1 MAPAQLQRLL
11 DDLLCAR
18 RFDGLDDPHGV
29 FLPAGDRDVRR
40 LGLALEP
47 WPGLSAW
54 VEDERV
60 HLLFLHRPWR
70 LTDEQRRGLAARGV
84 GVLAY
89 HLAFDERLTTGLNPA
104 LAAACGWSEP
114 EVLGDKEGRPLGM
127 VCGLPEERSFGAEA
141 QRLREQFGGL
151 EQVAPPAAGPGTA
164 ITRVAVVGAMTD
176 ALVRAAQAAGAGLY
190 ATGQWR
196 QPARAAV
203 QETGIGVVA
212 IGHRRSEEWG
222 LQALARLLAEH
233 TKARDEELTVVSAPP
248 GSLA

>member
-1 MAPAQLQRLL
+1 MDPLQLQSLC

-29 FLPAGDRDVRR
+29 YLPAGRPDVRR

-54 VEDERV
+54 AEEERLDF
-60 HLLFLHRPWR
+60 LLLHRPWK
-70 LTDEQRRGLAARGV
+70 LTDAQRIELAARGV
-84 GVLAY
+84 GALAY

-104 LAAACGWSEP
+104 LASACGWDEP
-114 EVLGDKEGRPLGM
+114 EVLGHKDGRPLGM
-127 VCGLPEERSFGAEA
+127 VCGLPETRSFDTEA

-151 EQVAPPAAGPGTA
+151 EQVAPPAAGLGA
-164 ITRVAVVGAMTD
+164 AVSRVAVVGAMND
-176 ALVRAAQAAGAGLY
+176 ALVREAHAAGAGLY

-203 QETGIGVVA
+203 RETGIGVVV

-222 LQALARLLAEH
+222 LQTLARLLRERAEGLVFVQV
-233 TKARDEELTVVSAPP
+233 KRLCLV
-248 GSLA
+248 